1 MTAYALASPSRP
13 REARPRTRQART
25 HVRIGHIHAIQ
36 TPAARARRKGL
47 ARLVLITIVL
57 AALALVAPGA
67 IAGDE
72 PGSAVAYDTHTV
84 AQGETLWSIAS
95 DLTAPGEQVRETMN
109 QLQDL
114 NAMSGS
120 SLRAGEQLVI
130 PVLNL

>member
-1 MTAYALASPSRP
+1 MTAYALATPARP
-13 REARPRTRQART
+13 LEVRPRTRVYA
-25 HVRIGHIHAIQ
+25 VQ
-36 TPAARARRKGL
+36 TPAARARRKGM
-47 ARLVLITIVL
+47 ARVALIAIVL

-72 PGSAVAYDTHTV
+72 PGAAVAHDTYTV

-95 DLTAPGEQVRETMN
+95 SLTAPGEQVRETMN

-120 SLRAGEQLVI
+120 SLRAGEQIAI
-130 PVLNL
+130 PALDR